1 MHPRPEPGSAG
12 PGLDPA
18 LVDQAGGA
26 QPFRRLFHA
35 VNGVAVVTVLEV
47 LDLPTRTAVTALIA
61 VFLGLLL
68 LDVVR
73 LRIPA
78 ANDLFFR
85 AFARLVSPREATGV
99 ASSTWYALGLILAL
113 ALFPRAYALTGIL
126 VLALAD
132 PAASYVG
139 RRWGRRPFLGAS
151 MEGTVVFAATAL
163 AVLWFRHPP
172 GVALV
177 TAPLTALAERFS
189 WPLDDNLT
197 LPVATAA
204 ILTLLEVLG

>member
-1 MHPRPEPGSAG
+1 MHPRPEPGSAD

-18 LVDQAGGA
+18 LVLRTDGA

-35 VNGVAVVTVLEV
+35 VNGVAVVTALEV
-47 LDLPTRTAVTALIA
+47 LDLPTRTALQVLSALFA
-61 VFLGLLL
+61 GLLL
-68 LDVVR
+68 VDVVR
-73 LRIPA
+73 LRIPR
-78 ANDLFFR
+78 ANALFFR
-85 AFARLVSPREATGV
+85 TFARLASPREATGV

-113 ALFPRAYALTGIL
+113 ALFPRNYAVTGIL

-151 MEGTVVFAATAL
+151 LEGTVVFAATAL

-197 LPVATAA
+197 LPVATAG
-204 ILTLLEVLG
+204 ILTLLDVLA